1 MLRHGLI
8 RLAAVAAVA
17 LWPLTAAAQSVHNL
31 ERNLP
36 IEVQDTAVT
45 DTGKVQIQ
53 GAAVNENS
61 AETHKLTLEPNI
73 QWGFAENAHLFIYQP
88 NYIGSESV
96 RSGSGDIHVG
106 MLYNFLAEGP
116 IIPSLALSGEVVA
129 PTGVGS
135 DGLDWALEF
144 IADKQITK
152 ESSEDRLHL
161 NIRWDHNSV
170 PASSEREDRYE
181 YVIGYSR
188 KLNDKAVL
196 VLDFFRREELQRG
209 QASNVMEIGF
219 LYQLNQ
225 RVTLGA
231 GIGTGI
237 DEDSPDVRM
246 EFSIQVTLGK

>member
-1 MLRHGLI
+1 
-8 RLAAVAAVA
+8 
-17 LWPLTAAAQSVHNL
+17 
-31 ERNLP
+31 
-36 IEVQDTAVT
+36 
-45 DTGKVQIQ
+45 
-53 GAAVNENS
+53 
-61 AETHKLTLEPNI
+61 
-73 QWGFAENAHLFIYQP
+73 
-88 NYIGSESV
+88 
-96 RSGSGDIHVG
+96 
-106 MLYNFLAEGP
+106 
-116 IIPSLALSGEVVA
+116 
-129 PTGVGS
+129 
-135 DGLDWALEF
+135 
-144 IADKQITK
+144 
-152 ESSEDRLHL
+152 
-161 NIRWDHNSV
+161 V

-246 EFSIQVTLGK
+246 GFSVQVTLGK